1 MIFVEVEAKG
11 AEGSIHAVQ
20 AVHVAFTAVGISMEL
35 ALNEEAC
42 LEERAQPWRP
52 LALHLLLTFL
62 FHWPSSSL
70 QFHQYPQNKT
80 RSNHRIQQKQGN
92 VAVGINQL
100 INLTMILLFL
110 GFISIASLEMEENE
124 NEEYRERKR
133 ERERRRLSFLE
144 REQKGGGRRWRG
156 GLCSGGWWM
165 GWDWFGLVCAYLH
178 KSLQPNLPPSPNQQ
192 RERERDAFFSRK

>member
-133 ERERRRLSFLE
+133 ERERGGEKTFLFRKRAKGWRKKVERRAL
-144 REQKGGGRRWRG
+144 
-156 GLCSGGWWM
+156 
-165 GWDWFGLVCAYLH
+165 
-178 KSLQPNLPPSPNQQ
+178 
-192 RERERDAFFSRK
+192 